1 MNRRAIFVSIAFA
14 VFLQCGSKGNAGL
27 KTLPLCHRMNISPTI
42 RWMGMKFCAD
52 THGAQRMN
60 VVPSSGQNY

>member
-14 VFLQCGSKGNAGL
+14 VWLKRQCWSENSA
-27 KTLPLCHRMNISPTI
+27 TLPQNEYFTNF